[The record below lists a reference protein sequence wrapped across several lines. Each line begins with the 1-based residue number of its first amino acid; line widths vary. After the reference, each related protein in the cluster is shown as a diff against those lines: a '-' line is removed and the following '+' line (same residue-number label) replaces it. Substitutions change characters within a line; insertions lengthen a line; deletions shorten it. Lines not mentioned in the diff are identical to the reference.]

1 MKDSKEWHR
10 HLKNAPFR
18 LTWSKTIVLIIY
30 KVHKF
35 NKEYKIVL
43 IYLQKIRGLNII
55 LLYCFLE
62 PRKKRAIN
70 VYKIHLRH

>member
-43 IYLQKIRGLNII
+43 IY
-55 LLYCFLE
+55 CFLE

-70 VYKIHLRH
+70 VYKIHLRR